1 KLSGSPRL
9 LPRGS
14 PTVELAR
21 DRRRRSEPPCR
32 YVTAFAVPS
41 RAVAR
46 RSSSRRPTRAHV
58 LLDLQLRV
66 LDRLESCR
74 TGVVAMAT
82 KERPT
87 LPPNLPWQP
96 PTGLAHDGPIAE
108 RRAAV
113 RCGRPVQTVV
123 ATALAA
129 GASSTHVFGPASSAS
144 SFEANGPLIEKS

>member
-1 KLSGSPRL
+1 CGAASACAHGWHKPSSSLPSSNAKSSPHSRHSGIGSPSL
-9 LPRGS
+9 SLS
-14 PTVELAR
+14 
-21 DRRRRSEPPCR
+21 
-32 YVTAFAVPS
+32 S

-58 LLDLQLRV
+58 LLDLPLRV

-113 RCGRPVQTVV
+113 RGGRPVQTVV

-144 SFEANGPLIEKS
+144 SFEANG